1 MALKKSD
8 KTKQILKDA
17 FEKQKQ
23 KKKEIEH
30 ANNYVNWQL
39 DNMKEKAMRQRWK
52 DAGTELSGKE
62 INEVVRKRM
71 KKSNDPRP
79 L

>member
-23 KKKEIEH
+23 KKKETEY
-30 ANNYVNWQL
+30 ANNYVKWQL

-62 INEVVRKRM
+62 INEVTRKRM